1 MPLYEDIE
9 VAIDIEVSPVAID
22 LLQAVQSGLNS
33 RMELRQREIDIK
45 LADLQ
50 MIQTKS
56 LNEFR
61 GDISLSVG
69 IIGDHR
75 RFENIYDNPT
85 QNPRVAISLTVP
97 IFDWGEKR
105 ARVRAQQVA
114 QTLAKLEQE
123 NLRIDIELEV
133 RQTWR
138 RLENLRTQ
146 IDIAEKSVR
155 NAQLTYDINQTRYRE
170 GDLTGME
177 ISQFQTQ
184 LSNRRMAYSQA
195 LINYKIELRNLK
207 ILTLY
212 DFENETP
219 IVPIREWAGTF
230 EK

>member
-1 MPLYEDIE
+1 
-9 VAIDIEVSPVAID
+9 
-22 LLQAVQSGLNS
+22 
-33 RMELRQREIDIK
+33 MELRQREIDIR

-69 IIGDHR
+69 IIGDNQ

-105 ARVRAQQVA
+105 ARVKAQQVA

-138 RLENLRTQ
+138 WLENLRTQ
-146 IDIAEKSVR
+146 IDIEEKRS
-155 NAQLTYDINQTRYRE
+155 
-170 GDLTGME
+170 
-177 ISQFQTQ
+177 
-184 LSNRRMAYSQA
+184 
-195 LINYKIELRNLK
+195 
-207 ILTLY
+207 
-212 DFENETP
+212 
-219 IVPIREWAGTF
+219 
-230 EK
+230 